1 MTLFYISCRILA
13 EVTVVG
19 DSYTVRVC
27 VVLFYDACFGR
38 ERRASSPI
46 LTMQL
51 GLYGVHVWCCTLSVD
66 LVLQELLHRLLF
78 GDVQG
83 RLAFAVHN
91 SYVGALADEIP
102 ATTTTTNST
111 HTNIL
116 GSSRDDIYR
125 KQALKIFQ
133 SGIIKEVRLYEAF
146 EVTSLRNEEAE
157 SACVSG
163 FTSTWHPVQ
172 ITLMN

>member
-1 MTLFYISCRILA
+1 M
-13 EVTVVG
+13 
-19 DSYTVRVC
+19 
-27 VVLFYDACFGR
+27 
-38 ERRASSPI
+38 
-46 LTMQL
+46 
-51 GLYGVHVWCCTLSVD
+51 SVD

-157 SACVSG
+157 SVCVSG
-163 FTSTWHPVQ
+163 FTST
-172 ITLMN
+172 